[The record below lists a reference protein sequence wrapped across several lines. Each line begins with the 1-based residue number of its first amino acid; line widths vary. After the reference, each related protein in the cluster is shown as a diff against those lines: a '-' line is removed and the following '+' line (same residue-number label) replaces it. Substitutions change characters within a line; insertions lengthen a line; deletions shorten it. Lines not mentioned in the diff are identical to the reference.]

1 MICVVGCCGLIVCF
15 VAWMVVLVS
24 GLLRLLVVLIV
35 LLCVVFFGV
44 KYLVL
49 CVLGYC
55 GGDCYL

>member
-1 MICVVGCCGLIVCF
+1 
-15 VAWMVVLVS
+15 MVVLVS

-44 KYLVL
+44 KHLVL